1 MIFVAI
7 GVLEKPVGRAG
18 SLLLPLMVQS
28 LGVPRFGGFICLPV
42 LLG

>member
-1 MIFVAI
+1 MILVAI

-18 SLLLPLMVQS
+18 SLLLMVQS